1 MAAVATS
8 RRTFANSLSGR
19 LLTLT
24 VVFVTL
30 AEVPILATSITLFRQ
45 DYLLGR
51 IAAAHAAYEEV
62 EYLESRR
69 GELAR
74 RFPAGSRERGIV
86 MDIPAVPESR
96 AEKLLADIGV
106 FDITLRRP
114 EARQEILRSRYRPHD
129 TVHRHHDLDGASNM
143 DLMRDALALLLDS
156 DDRLIRVIG
165 RSPFPEH
172 RHRIEITLSTAEM
185 RDAMIAFAI
194 RRAIGIA
201 FVSAVTGILLYLAAH
216 WLLVRP
222 IKRVSRYME
231 VYSRN
236 PKDRRSQ
243 ITPASGISEVH
254 GMETSLQ
261 TMQRHLTGAQN
272 RLDRQARLGRA
283 ISAIAHDLTNRF
295 TAALL
300 HADSMNKEDDAAT
313 VRRKAEATATP
324 VRRAVPL
331 LDQLTTYA
339 SSGVAAPSF
348 EEFRLAPEIA
358 KVADDCRT
366 LTEGGSAAI
375 LWDVPANLSV
385 TADRGQIARAIG
397 NLVHNAL
404 RAIAVTGKGE
414 TVRIRAAEA
423 EGAWSIFVEDDGPG
437 LPERM
442 LRDLESVFDPL
453 NEARDKSAG
462 SGTGLSIVR
471 DIMEAH
477 GGRVDLARSDQT
489 GTVFVMTLPKQRPP
503 GA

>member
-1 MAAVATS
+1 M
-8 RRTFANSLSGR
+8 
-19 LLTLT
+19 TLT

-30 AEVPILATSITLFRQ
+30 AEVPILATSIALFRQ

-62 EYLESRR
+62 EYLQSRR
-69 GELAR
+69 SELAR
-74 RFPAGSRERGIV
+74 RFPPQSRGRVIV
-86 MDIPAVPESR
+86 MDSPAVPESR
-96 AEKLLADIGV
+96 VEKLLADIGV

-114 EARQEILRSRYRPHD
+114 EARLEILRSRYRPHD
-129 TVHRHHDLDGASNM
+129 TVHRHHDLDSASIM
-143 DLMRDALALLLDS
+143 DLVHDAVILLLDS
-156 DDRLIRVIG
+156 NDRLIRVIG

-172 RHRIEITLSTAEM
+172 RHRIEITLSTTPM
-185 RDAMIAFAI
+185 RDAMIAFAM
-194 RRAIGIA
+194 RRAIGVA
-201 FVSAVTGILLYLAAH
+201 FVSAATGMLLYLAAH

-222 IKRVSRYME
+222 IKRASRYMQ

-283 ISAIAHDLTNRF
+283 ISAIAHDLANRF

-300 HADSMNKEDDAAT
+300 HADSLAEGDDAAT
-313 VRRKAEATATP
+313 ARRKAEATATP

-348 EEFRLAPEIA
+348 EEFRLAPEVA
-358 KVADDCRT
+358 RVADDCRT

-375 LWDVPANLSV
+375 LCDVPADLSV

-414 TVRIRAAEA
+414 TVRIRAVDAD
-423 EGAWSIFVEDDGPG
+423 GAWSICVEDDGPG

-442 LRDLESVFDPL
+442 LRDPESVFDPL
-453 NEARDKSAG
+453 NEARDKGAG

-471 DIMEAH
+471 DILEAH
-477 GGRVDLARSDQT
+477 GGRVDLARSDSS
-489 GTVFVMTLPKQRPP
+489 GTVFVMALPKQSPP
-503 GA
+503 DR